1 MIKSLSVV
9 IPFFNESARIN
20 KSLGK
25 IKKFIIKN
33 KRLKIEILLVNDGST
48 DSSLKAISTFLK
60 KNNSMKSKIKILNL
74 KSNLGKGAA
83 LKKGVLSSKFEWILT
98 SDMDLSVDLFEINE
112 WVKNGVL
119 NYNSQIFFGSRELS
133 DSIVITKFYRK
144 FLGIFF
150 RIFSDLVLGIK
161 QKDTQCGFKLYK
173 KSVAKKIFKN
183 LISTG
188 FEHDLELVLLAKKND
203 LEIMELPVHW
213 VHMPGSKLNI
223 FIDPI
228 KMLIGIFKIK
238 ISYLKN

>member
-60 KNNSMKSKIKILNL
+60 KNNSVKSKIKILNL

-150 RIFSDLVLGIK
+150 
-161 QKDTQCGFKLYK
+161 
-173 KSVAKKIFKN
+173 N
-183 LISTG
+183 L
-188 FEHDLELVLLAKKND
+188 F
-203 LEIMELPVHW
+203 
-213 VHMPGSKLNI
+213 
-223 FIDPI
+223 
-228 KMLIGIFKIK
+228 
-238 ISYLKN
+238 